1 MDTQSQSAAEAF
13 KFLYA
18 QLASYQLSF
27 FDNALKVTA
36 SLLLVAGWVITSESA
51 RDLLRVQ
58 AVLRYAGALL
68 VLFCSA
74 LYALMMWRLHR
85 MSGVTKSLL
94 DEQGYWPPA
103 YYVEQEIS
111 WSALWLFVAA
121 NALLSALVA
130 LLILQQRQKAA

>member
-1 MDTQSQSAAEAF
+1 VDSQIQSASEAF

-27 FDNALKVTA
+27 FDSALKVTA

-51 RDLLRVQ
+51 RELLRAR

-68 VLFCSA
+68 VMFCSA
-74 LYALMMWRLHR
+74 LYALMMWRLHG
-85 MSGVTKSLL
+85 MSGITKGLL
-94 DEQGYWPPA
+94 DELGYWPPS

-121 NALLSALVA
+121 NALISALVA